1 MASNQ
6 LVKLEERLAMAFFA
20 GTSLFV
26 LVGAVTR
33 TMGSPVIWAVDL
45 AQLSFVR
52 ACMLGADLAM
62 KKKAHIE
69 IDIVV
74 RHFSATARRRIA
86 IVWLVAIAAFL
97 GMLIWYGVELT
108 MMNSERELGDVGIS
122 YSWITSAIPAGC
134 ALMLATTLRRLYLG
148 ITGREALSL
157 EGHDGTVI

>member
-1 MASNQ
+1 
-6 LVKLEERLAMAFFA
+6 MAFFA
-20 GTSLFV
+20 ATSIFV

-45 AQLSFVR
+45 AQLSFVW

-62 KKKAHIE
+62 KKNAHIE

-74 RHFSATARRRIA
+74 RYFSAAARRKIA
-86 IVWLVAIAAFL
+86 IVWLFAIAAFL
-97 GMLIWYGVELT
+97 GMLIWYGTQLTLMNVE
-108 MMNSERELGDVGIS
+108 RDLGDVGIS

-134 ALMLATTLRRLYLG
+134 VLMLATTLRRLYLG
-148 ITGREALSL
+148 ITGRETLSL

>member
-45 AQLSFVR
+45 AQLSFVW

>member
-1 MASNQ
+1 MASNRF
-6 LVKLEERLAMAFFA
+6 VTLEERLAMAFFA
-20 GTSLFV
+20 ATSIFV

-45 AQLSFVR
+45 AQLSFVW

-62 KKKAHIE
+62 KKNAHIE

-74 RHFSATARRRIA
+74 RYFSAAARRKIA
-86 IVWLVAIAAFL
+86 IVWLFAIAAFL
-97 GMLIWYGVELT
+97 GMLIWYGTQLTLMNVE
-108 MMNSERELGDVGIS
+108 RDLGDVGIS

-134 ALMLATTLRRLYLG
+134 VLMLATTLRRLYLG
-148 ITGREALSL
+148 ITGRETLSL